1 MAAIDYNLS
10 DNYPAFIDPT
20 RFELITVNVPL
31 AERSYQ
37 IHIGQQLLAALPEW
51 LPGCVGRCQHTLIVV
66 DERLMTTAQKLSS
79 RLIEAGYRTSLLSV
93 PSGEGSKSIEQAAE
107 LWQAMLT
114 QHTDRGSAVIAV
126 GGGVIGDL
134 AGFVAATF
142 ARGLPL
148 IQVPTTLLSQ
158 VDSSVGGKTGINLPT
173 AKNMIGCFWQP
184 ALVVI
189 DTDTLSTLP
198 EREFVSGL
206 AEVAKY
212 GVISKP
218 ELFDYLEQHSQAIL
232 AKDAGPITHIVA
244 ESCQAKSEVVSADER
259 ETTGLRAI
267 LNYGHTFA
275 HALESD
281 AGYGSYL
288 HGEAVSIGMHLAA
301 VCAQKLG
308 RVDAAFVERQKAL
321 LIKLQLPVKS
331 RGHDPARL
339 WTLMQHDKKV
349 QHGTLRFILPDRMGH
364 VELVAD
370 VPKDLVLEVLTAEI

>member
-1 MAAIDYNLS
+1 M
-10 DNYPAFIDPT
+10 
-20 RFELITVNVPL
+20 ITVDVPL

-37 IHIGQQLLAALPEW
+37 IHIGQQLLAAVPEW
-51 LPGCVGRCQHTLIVV
+51 LPECIGKCQHAILVFDEKLLSVV
-66 DERLMTTAQKLSS
+66 QALSS
-79 RLIEAGYRTSLLSV
+79 SLITAGYRTSLLSI
-93 PSGEGSKSIEQAAE
+93 PSGEGSKSIEQAAQ

-114 QHTDRGSAVIAV
+114 ERTDRGSAVIAV

-134 AGFVAATF
+134 AGFAAATF

-189 DTDTLSTLP
+189 DTDTLHSLP

-218 ELFDYLEQHSQAIL
+218 ELFGYLEQHSQAIL

-244 ESCQAKSEVVSADER
+244 QSCQAKSEVVAADER

-275 HALESD
+275 HALEAD
-281 AGYGSYL
+281 AGYGTYL
-288 HGEAVSIGMHLAA
+288 HGEAVSIGMHMAA
-301 VCAQKLG
+301 VCAHKLG
-308 RVDAAFVERQKAL
+308 RVDAEFVERQRAL
-321 LIKLQLPVKS
+321 LERLHLPV
-331 RGHDPARL
+331 RPQQHDPARL
-339 WTLMQHDKKV
+339 WSLMQHDKKV
-349 QHGTLRFILPDRMGH
+349 QHGTLRFILPDRLGH
-364 VELVAD
+364 VELVAG
-370 VPKDLVLEVLTAEI
+370 VPKDLVMEVLRQVV